1 MPPIL
6 CPTIIG
12 RDEVLGKL
20 EAAVTEG
27 RSGRGGVTV
36 VLGEAGIGKSRL
48 VREVAEAAVR
58 RGLAVL
64 SGRAVDSDSPV
75 AFRPLS
81 HALLGRFRVSGPPE
95 SPELRPLRGALGRL
109 VPEWQDQELPAIE
122 QSVVLVA
129 EALVRLLRVVA
140 CDGSCLLILEDL
152 HWADAETLAVI
163 EYLADTLASQPVV
176 CIVTLRGDET
186 TPAFALVRSLTAR
199 RAVTAIE
206 LGPLDDA
213 AVDQMA
219 EACLGMTDLPPMLA
233 EPLRAWAEGVPFL
246 VEELL
251 AAWVEAGVLRPG
263 PSGRWTVASPI
274 VPMLPATFADSVR
287 SRVSALGDDARRVLE
302 AAAVLG
308 RRFDWALLAP
318 LTGLSQEA
326 VISELRACLNAQLI
340 SAEADTTQPAFRFRH
355 ALTRDAIVGDLLRP
369 ERTEL
374 FARALRAVEDA
385 HPTLAGP
392 WCELA
397 AELAEACGDTERAA
411 RLLHIAGRR
420 ALDQGALAT
429 AEAAL
434 ERARV
439 MPVSSQVAMAIDETL
454 TEVLS
459 LAGKVERAIEV
470 GTTLLASREAQAAPT
485 VRRAEVV
492 LRLARAMASS
502 GSWAEA
508 SEQIAAARELS
519 SGGDPSLAAR
529 TDALAAHVAL
539 GESRFEEAVRMAESA
554 LRMAEA
560 SGVPA
565 VACEALEVIGRRAR
579 LHDLAEAEMWFERSR
594 SVAEDHGLTLWRIR
608 ALHELASIDVLR
620 TVRLDRL
627 TAARDLAYQSGALM
641 TAAHLDLHICLVL
654 AFHFDSKE
662 GLDVGRRC
670 EEAARRFHLVALLP
684 MALLRQAQCH
694 AIGGDQESMEQAIGK
709 SHAAAGENPDVSA
722 GAWGQCRATLSL
734 LGERREQALEELEAG
749 AALLRDRPEALPWTF
764 RGLWALLRTTEDV
777 DGSGARAELRSS
789 GVTAMPFHRGILGY
803 ADAVASGRAG
813 ACEEAEAAFAA
824 AETEMAAMAGRGG
837 YGHVARRLVAEC
849 ALRDGWGDPASW
861 LREAVVFFEDRGQ
874 YRVASSCRSLLR
886 DAGVALPRRQRS
898 DRAVSPALRVL
909 GVTAREADVLAL
921 VAERLS
927 NKEIGLR
934 LYVSPRT
941 VDKHV
946 QRLLAKTGRKRR
958 SDLVAI
964 AGEARVGG
972 ADPSPGA
979 EVSGGRAPPVERPS
993 AGSGPRG

>member
-1 MPPIL
+1 VRSIL
-6 CPTIIG
+6 CPTVIG
-12 RDEVLGKL
+12 RDEVLGTL
-20 EAAVTEG
+20 EAAVAGG
-27 RSGRGGVTV
+27 RSGRGGVTAV
-36 VLGEAGIGKSRL
+36 VGEAGIGKSRL
-48 VREVAEAAVR
+48 VSQVAEAAER
-58 RGLAVL
+58 GGLAVL

-81 HALLGRFRVSGPPE
+81 HALLARFRVSGPPE
-95 SPELRPLRGALGRL
+95 SPELRPLRSALGRL
-109 VPEWQDQELPAIE
+109 VPEWQNQELPTIE

-129 EALVRLLRVVA
+129 EAVVRLLRVVA
-140 CDGSCLLILEDL
+140 GDGTCLLILEDL
-152 HWADAETLAVI
+152 HWADAETLAVV
-163 EYLADTLASQPVV
+163 EYLADNLRSQPVV
-176 CIVTLRGDET
+176 CIVTLRGDESA
-186 TPAFALVRSLTAR
+186 PAFALVRSLAAKRT
-199 RAVTAIE
+199 VTAIE

-213 AVDQMA
+213 AVNQMA
-219 EACLGMTDLPPMLA
+219 QACLGMIDLPPMLA
-233 EPLRAWAEGVPFL
+233 QPMRAWSEGVPFL

-251 AAWVEAGVLRPG
+251 AAWVGAGVLVPG
-263 PSGRWTVASPI
+263 PSGGWSVAGPVVPI
-274 VPMLPATFADSVR
+274 LPETFAASVR
-287 SRVSALGDDARRVLE
+287 SRVDALSADARGVLQ

-308 RRFDWALLAP
+308 RRFDWALLPP

-326 VISELRACLNAQLI
+326 VIAELRDSLNAQLI
-340 SAEADTTQPAFRFRH
+340 TEESDATGPGFRFRH
-355 ALTRDAIVGDLLRP
+355 ALTRDAILGNLLRP
-369 ERTEL
+369 ERTAL
-374 FARALRAVEDA
+374 FARALRAVEEA
-385 HPTLAGP
+385 HPTLAGS

-397 AELAEACGDTERAA
+397 SELAEGCGDTERSA

-434 ERARV
+434 ERARAL
-439 MPVSSQVAMAIDETL
+439 PVSSRVAMTIEETL

-470 GTTLLASREAQAAPT
+470 GTGLLASREAQAAPT
-485 VRRAEVV
+485 VRRAEVA

-508 SEQIAAARELS
+508 SGQIDAARRL
-519 SGGDPSLAAR
+519 SGGVDPPLAAR
-529 TDALAAHVAL
+529 IDALAAHVAL
-539 GESRFEEAVRMAESA
+539 GESRFDDAVRLAETA
-554 LRMAEA
+554 LGLAEA
-560 SGVPA
+560 SGLPA
-565 VACEALEVIGRRAR
+565 VACEALEVIGRRSR
-579 LHDLAEAEMWFERSR
+579 LHDLAEAEMWFERSHR
-594 SVAEDHGLTLWRIR
+594 IAADHGLTLWRIR

-627 TAARDLAYQSGALM
+627 SVARELAYEAGALM

-662 GLDVGRRC
+662 GLAVGRRC
-670 EEAARRFHLVALLP
+670 EEAARRFHLGALLP

-694 AIGGDQESMEQAIGK
+694 AIDGDQESMEAAIDQAN
-709 SHAAAGENPDVSA
+709 AAAGENQDVSA
-722 GAWGQCRATLSL
+722 GAWGQCRAMLSL
-734 LGERREQALEELEAG
+734 LGERRNQALEELEAG
-749 AALLRDRPEALPWTF
+749 AALLRNRPEALPWTF

-777 DGSGARAELRSS
+777 DGSAARAELRSS
-789 GVTAMPFHRGILGY
+789 GATALPFHRAMLGY

-813 ACEEAEAAFAA
+813 DSDEAEDAFAA
-824 AETEMAAMAGRGG
+824 AETEISAMAGRGG

-849 ALRDGWGDPASW
+849 ALQDGWGDPASW

-874 YRVASSCRSLLR
+874 DRVAVSCRALLR

-898 DRAVSPALRVL
+898 DSGVPPALRAL

-958 SDLVAI
+958 SDLIAI
-964 AGEARVGG
+964 AREARVRG
-972 ADPSPGA
+972 ADPSRGA
-979 EVSGGRAPPVERPS
+979 EVSGGRAPPVEKPS
-993 AGSGPRG
+993 GGNGLRG